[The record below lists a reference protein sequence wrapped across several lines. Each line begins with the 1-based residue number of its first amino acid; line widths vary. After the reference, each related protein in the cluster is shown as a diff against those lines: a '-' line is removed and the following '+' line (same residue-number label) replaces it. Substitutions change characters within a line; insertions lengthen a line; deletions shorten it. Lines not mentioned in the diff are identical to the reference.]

1 MFVRIRDFVF
11 NTNNLRSF
19 KYDSHE
25 ERIVLSLDDGTE
37 RINNCNYEEFNKI
50 VNAFIEET
58 KKIGGKK

>member
-1 MFVRIRDFVF
+1 MIKMFVRIRDFVF

-25 ERIVLSLDDGTE
+25 E